1 MSFNKIWSQAPNR
14 KTESALS
21 SQHQENLIQGICKT
35 GDTGRRETKKR
46 TVILNR
52 IKPLQFLRGRTKGKR
67 QCSPGIWWEPEQEG
81 RVRNSLTSH

>member
-35 GDTGRRETKKR
+35 GDTREKR
-46 TVILNR
+46 NQ
-52 IKPLQFLRGRTKGKR
+52 KED
-67 QCSPGIWWEPEQEG
+67 SDSE
-81 RVRNSLTSH
+81 